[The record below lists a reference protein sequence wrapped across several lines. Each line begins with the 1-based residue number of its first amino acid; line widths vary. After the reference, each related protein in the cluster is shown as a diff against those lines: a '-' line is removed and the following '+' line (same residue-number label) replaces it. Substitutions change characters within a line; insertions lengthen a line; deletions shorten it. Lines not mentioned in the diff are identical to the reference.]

1 MHRTVRIV
9 LAALAVLASL
19 LAPAIAHADDGSD
32 LCANRPGLG
41 TPPCTLPAGSVV
53 VELAAVGWERSTSP
67 GTREDSLV
75 HGDALVRVG
84 LGRAT
89 EIEVGLGG
97 WTRNFSRADSGIGET
112 NGLGDATF
120 AVRHGF
126 GSETG
131 AKFAVQAYV
140 SAPVGRPP
148 GGTGDWGAGV
158 LLPIALPLPAGF
170 TLTST
175 PEIAAAVNASGRG
188 RHLAW
193 GAVAGLEHA
202 LTGAVSLSAEVSAF
216 RDEDPEGAAT
226 ESRFALAAAWQA
238 SRSLQID
245 IEVDI
250 GLTPAS
256 PDHALLLG
264 FARRF

>member
-1 MHRTVRIV
+1 MQRTVRVV
-9 LAALAVLASL
+9 LAALAVLASV
-19 LAPAIAHADDGSD
+19 LAPTIVHADDGSD

-41 TPPCTLPAGSVV
+41 TPPCTLPAGDIM
-53 VELAAVGWERSTSP
+53 VELAAVGWERSITP
-67 GTREDSLV
+67 GRRDDSLV
-75 HGDALVRVG
+75 HGDALFRAG

-89 EIEVGLGG
+89 EIEIGLGG
-97 WTRNFSRADSGIGET
+97 WTQSFSQAGAISEAAS
-112 NGLGDATF
+112 GLGDATF

-126 GSETG
+126 GSETE

-140 SAPVGRPP
+140 AVPVGPPP
-148 GGTGDWGAGV
+148 GGAGDWGAGV

-170 TLTST
+170 TLTAT

-202 LTGAVSLSAEVSAF
+202 LTRAVSLSAEVSAF

-226 ESRFALAAAWQA
+226 ESRLALAAAWRV

-250 GLTPAS
+250 GLTPAA

-264 FARRF
+264 FAHRF